1 MQESSDIRRTPDRP
15 VFWSVWAVLAAFGT
29 YFCMY
34 GFRKPFTAAGFAGT
48 EFLGA
53 DFKSVLV
60 IAQVAGYTISK
71 FLGIKIISEMK
82 PTGRAAAILVLI
94 GIAELAL
101 VLFGILPRPW
111 NLVALFINGLPL
123 GMVFGLVLGFLEGRR
138 VTEALSA
145 GLCASF
151 ILAGGVVK
159 SVGAWLLTLGVTED
173 WMPAAAGAI
182 FALPLLVGVA
192 MLTRIPPPSRADVAE
207 RAERSAMTRQERVAL
222 FMKLAPGLIMLV
234 IMFLLLTV
242 LRGLRDDFAP
252 EVWKGLGVTAAPKD
266 FTNSELVV
274 GLVCLAAGGGFAIL
288 RNNKI
293 AFFGSLAMCIIGFLL
308 LAATLLAQR
317 AGAISPMTF
326 MVLTGIGLYIPYV
339 VVHTTVFERL
349 LAVTREKGN
358 LGFLMYVADSSGY
371 LGYVAIIFGKGA
383 LARQQNFL
391 AFFEKAAWVSI
402 GISLVCLV
410 GSWWYFRHR
419 CSAPGSDAAPAVSSS
434 LLGLSFKE
442 QS

>member
-1 MQESSDIRRTPDRP
+1 MHDHPDSHSSKNRELY
-15 VFWSVWAVLAAFGT
+15 WGVWAVLAAFGT

-34 GFRKPFTAAGFAGT
+34 GFRKTFTAAGFKDT
-48 EFLGA
+48 EFMGT

-71 FLGIKIISEMK
+71 FLGIKVISEMK
-82 PTGRAAAILVLI
+82 PAGRAAAILILI

-101 VLFGILPRPW
+101 VLFGLLPRPW
-111 NLVALFINGLPL
+111 NMVALFLNGLPL

-138 VTEALSA
+138 MTEALSA

-159 SVGAWLLTLGVTED
+159 SVGAWLLTKGVPED
-173 WMPAAAGAI
+173 WMPAAAGGLFAI
-182 FALPLLVGVA
+182 PLLIGVA
-192 MLTRIPPPSRADVAE
+192 MLTRIPPPSKADVAE
-207 RAERSAMTRQERVAL
+207 RTERSAMTREERIAL

-252 EVWKGLGVTAAPKD
+252 EVWKGLGVAAAPKD

-274 GLVCLAAGGGFAIL
+274 SLVCLAAGGGFAVL
-288 RNNKI
+288 RNNKL
-293 AFFGSLAMCIIGFLL
+293 AFFGSLAMCILGFVL
-308 LAATLLAQR
+308 LAATLLAQN

-326 MVLTGIGLYIPYV
+326 MILTGIGLYIPYV

-358 LGFLMYVADSSGY
+358 LGFLMYLADSSGY
-371 LGYVAIIFGKGA
+371 LGYVAIVLGKGT
-383 LARQQNFL
+383 LAKRQDFL
-391 AFFEKAAWVSI
+391 AFFQQVAWISI
-402 GISLVCLV
+402 GISLVCLI
-410 GSWWYFRHR
+410 GSWWYFRDR
-419 CSAPGSDAAPAVSSS
+419 CNGPRPAETPAA
-434 LLGLSFKE
+434 
-442 QS
+442 